1 MMRQLTDE
9 EVETRDDA
17 LKRRHEENQLLEL
30 GDRVGR
36 YLYNLKKTKWCQWT
50 ETWTT
55 CHLTI
60 RDVLDLLD
68 EANITIDDVG
78 VGQYVLGRH
87 MDMGDYTKGN
97 CRFITSSE
105 NGRERGRV
113 NRFASLV
120 REKMER
126 ENSI

>member
-1 MMRQLTDE
+1 MTDDELKIRWQEDQLM
-9 EVETRDDA
+9 
-17 LKRRHEENQLLEL
+17 EL

-50 ETWTT
+50 ESYIDTS
-55 CHLTI
+55 LSI
-60 RDVLDLLD
+60 RDILDLLD
-68 EANITIDDVG
+68 EAKITMDDVG
-78 VGQYVLGRH
+78 VGKYVLGRH
-87 MDMGDYTKGN
+87 LDMGDYTKDN

-113 NRFASLV
+113 SRFATLI

-126 ENSI
+126 EQRGEQYNDG